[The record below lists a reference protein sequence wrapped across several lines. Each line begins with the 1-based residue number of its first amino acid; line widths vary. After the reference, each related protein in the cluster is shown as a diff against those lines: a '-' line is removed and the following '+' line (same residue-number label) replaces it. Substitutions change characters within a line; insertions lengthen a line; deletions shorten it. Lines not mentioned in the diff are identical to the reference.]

1 MHGTLGS
8 QDLKIT
14 FMNVRSIKKHF
25 EDMKQDAMVMKSDVI
40 TVAET
45 WLKDQDEAANYMLDG
60 RKMIGASRGKGKGV
74 QTYWKTNEQSIV
86 DTVKF
91 WDSYNTNTYQLTKL
105 TTSDG
110 IDIITVYSQSGSNLQ
125 GLTKKVRELSVNK
138 RVIIMGDFNFP
149 ANSDNIFTEF
159 MDSSGF
165 NQLIDRPTHD
175 SGGTI
180 DHLYVR
186 NVTVKHFLHPLYFS
200 DHSAISVMIE

>member
-1 MHGTLGS
+1 
-8 QDLKIT
+8 
-14 FMNVRSIKKHF
+14 
-25 EDMKQDAMVMKSDVI
+25 MKQDAMVMKSDVI

-138 RVIIMGDFNFP
+138 RIIIMGDFNFP
-149 ANSDNIFTEF
+149 AKSNNIFTEL
-159 MDSSGF
+159 MESSGF